1 MTTAQSSQESINAAS
16 LFSPEKSIL
25 CVLDHMENLCQV
37 YQEESEALELRDMN
51 RFAHIQYIKV
61 GLVNECE
68 QRINAIEAHKDAMKS
83 LHPALK
89 DRVQI
94 SQEKLNKLAL
104 ESARNCKIRAESS
117 RRVQERLLEAARHL
131 MNQNQK
137 RYNKQGKSP
146 AASQNRPLATSINEA
161 I

>member
-1 MTTAQSSQESINAAS
+1 MITAQSTQDSINAAAI
-16 LFSPEKSIL
+16 FSPEKSIL

-51 RFAHIQYIKV
+51 RFTHIQYIKV

-68 QRINAIEAHKDAMKS
+68 QRINAIETHKNAMKS
-83 LHPALK
+83 LNPALK
-89 DRVQI
+89 NRVQE

-117 RRVQERLLEAARHL
+117 RRIQERLLEAARHL
-131 MNQNQK
+131 MNQSQR
-137 RYNKQGKSP
+137 RYDKQGKTP
-146 AASQNRPLATSINEA
+146 TASKNRPVATSINEA